1 MTTHAP
7 NLKAAKIAG
16 GVATDQR
23 HDSAHKHVTGTA
35 VYIDD
40 MPEPAGTLHG
50 CLGLSTVAHGAI
62 RSIDLSA
69 VRSAPGVVDVLTGRR
84 RSGRKRH
91 LADRPP

>member
-1 MTTHAP
+1 MTQDTLLH
-7 NLKAAKIAG
+7 NLKASTIAG

-50 CLGLSTVAHGAI
+50 CLGLSTRHAWPDQAGW
-62 RSIDLSA
+62 
-69 VRSAPGVVDVLTGRR
+69 TCRR
-84 RSGRKRH
+84 CAR
-91 LADRPP
+91 RPASSTC

>member
-1 MTTHAP
+1 MTTHTP
-7 NLKAAKIAG
+7 NLKAEKIAG

-40 MPEPAGTLHG
+40 MPEPAGPAAWLPGLVDRHAWPDQEDGSVGGSLRTWRCRCADGEG
-50 CLGLSTVAHGAI
+50 C
-62 RSIDLSA
+62 
-69 VRSAPGVVDVLTGRR
+69 
-84 RSGRKRH
+84 SGRERH